1 MKPKGEPQPEATG
14 DSHIGQVR
22 TNNEDR
28 FAIANLECD
37 GQPSI
42 LALVADGVGGHAAG
56 EVASQTAV
64 DEILRELRADPCAN
78 PVRILPRMVVR
89 AGRAVFARAQKDAAL
104 RGMATTL
111 AAAWLIGRRLY
122 TVTVGDSRIYM
133 RRGGKTFQASIDHTW
148 VQEAVEHG
156 LLTPAQARIHPNA
169 HVLRRHL
176 GGERD
181 PEPDQ
186 RLRLGGDEQAPG
198 SAEHQGMTLEDGDAV
213 VLCSDGLSDLVREE
227 EIGRA
232 LRHGRLERTVQELIN
247 LARQRGGHDNVTVVA
262 LRFPAARESSGLPR
276 WMKPLV
282 VLALSALVLAGITA
296 IVYFLAIVPGR

>member
-1 MKPKGEPQPEATG
+1 MEKTPEPQPDLAA
-14 DSHIGQVR
+14 DSNVGRVR

-28 FAIANLECD
+28 FAVVRLDCM
-37 GQPSI
+37 GTPGV

-56 EVASQTAV
+56 EVASQTVV
-64 DEILRELRADPCAN
+64 DEIVREVQADPCAN
-78 PVRILPRMVVR
+78 PSKLLPQAAVR
-89 AGRAVFARAQKDAAL
+89 AGRAVFDRAQQDPAL

-111 AAAWLIGRRLY
+111 AGAWLTGRRLY
-122 TVTVGDSRIYM
+122 TVTVGDSRIYL

-148 VQEAVEHG
+148 VQDAVEHG

-176 GGERD
+176 GGELD

-186 RLRLGGDEQAPG
+186 RLRLNEGEETPA
-198 SAEHQGMTLEDGDAV
+198 SAEHQGMTLEDGDAL

-232 LRHGRLERTVQELIN
+232 LRHGKLERAVHELIE
-247 LARQRGGHDNVTVVA
+247 LARSRGGHDNITIVA
-262 LRFPAARESSGLPR
+262 LRLPSKREQHSGLR
-276 WMKPLV
+276 WIRPLV
-282 VLALSALVLAGITA
+282 VMAISALILAA
-296 IVYFLAIVPGR
+296 MAAVVYFLFISPVR